1 MVNKLVTLDEI
12 EEYEN
17 ELKRAHAENRAPRL
31 RNPHDVFADTLG
43 NGETCLEEVSAEDEN
58 KANAARDKLIADDHK
73 NDDRLRQVIRK
84 NTQATP
90 NPDKDPISVSPYQ
103 APDPDNYKAPQTD
116 TQKEIADRQADHAL
130 NYGQKFDDSFSDV
143 NHPNTDDEGNVL
155 GDSVNRV
162 MTRKM
167 TTFSP
172 DELIRENERNSVPV
186 PDRYRLE
193 NPPQVVQQSNPVT
206 GEAPAPIPGEHY
218 GADYAV
224 NTREDNGNPEREGKP
239 VYADEVAATAIK
251 FPHPEHVI
259 GDETGTT
266 REPSRDNETDV
277 NEPADGVGEFPTEV
291 PLTQGQVA
299 QGAVKR
305 PDHFNP
311 PTDNEDTNS
320 LSDNVLAG
328 TYSNLP
334 VDTPP
339 GLRSENE
346 AQKAGKENA
355 QATLPGNVDNVVITD
370 EQKKLVADINEQREQ
385 EQLGVLSDKNRD
397 DK

>member
-1 MVNKLVTLDEI
+1 MVNKLVTLDEV

-43 NGETCLEEVSAEDEN
+43 NGETNLEEVSAEDES
-58 KANAARDKLIADDHK
+58 KANSARDKLIADDRK
-73 NDDRLRQVIRK
+73 NDKRLRQVIRD

-90 NPDKDPISVSPYQ
+90 DPNKDPISVGPYM

-116 TQKEIADRQADHAL
+116 QQKEIADRQADHAL

-143 NHPNTDDEGNVL
+143 NHPNLDEDGNVQ
-155 GDSVNRV
+155 GDSVNLR

-206 GEAPAPIPGEHY
+206 GEAPTPIPGEHY

-239 VYADEVAATAIK
+239 VYADEVPATAIK

-266 REPSRDNETDV
+266 REPSRENETDV
-277 NEPADGVGEFPTEV
+277 NDPAESTEFPTEV

-305 PDHFNP
+305 PDHFKP
-311 PTDNEDTNS
+311 PTSNDDTQAISENI
-320 LSDNVLAG
+320 LAG

-339 GLRSENE
+339 GLRDENQ
-346 AQKAGKENA
+346 AQKSAKDAA
-355 QATLPGNVDNVVITD
+355 QVTLPDNVDNVAITD
-370 EQKKLVADINEQREQ
+370 EQKQALKERNDRLEQ
-385 EQLGVLSDKNRD
+385 ENLGVLSDKNRD